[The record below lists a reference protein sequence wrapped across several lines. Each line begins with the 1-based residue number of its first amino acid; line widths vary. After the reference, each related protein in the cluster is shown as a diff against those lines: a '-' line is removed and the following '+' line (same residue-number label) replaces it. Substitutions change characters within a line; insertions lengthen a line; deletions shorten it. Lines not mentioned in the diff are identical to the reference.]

1 MLLFQHLN
9 MSQNLQTFP
18 RDRTSN
24 EQDHRRSK
32 LDIELGAGSVRSLP
46 SFPRAIPRLEYLA
59 SAAAGL
65 LILGLLTHPLGGGMI
80 ALVLVAAVIVPW
92 TIYHTSRHVTW
103 LLFVFVLIEA
113 VAASSYAAELQQLGS
128 LVRYSLGFL
137 FTLPFISSVWESG
150 ILRKGGFRD
159 YAIYLIW
166 ALVSVSYSMLPGVS
180 LARAIA
186 AILPFCALCAIAP
199 EVRSA
204 EDARKV
210 MGVLLAGCGVVVAA
224 NFIAMF
230 IPACTSWQP
239 DTDSGMLRF
248 TGFLTEPNEIGNLTL
263 ATLGAGIGYW
273 PIASGRKKAL
283 AAAVMLSALAQGV
296 MADSRSPIIGI
307 AIGGAVYLV
316 WEYRV
321 RGAIAI
327 AALLAIFYTSAY
339 AIPGMRGYLDRGDVA
354 SLTGRQVAWDFAVQS
369 VKESPIVGYGYE
381 VEGQILNN
389 HYFPGWDEVWNLGY
403 QSSLHDGFVSRAVS
417 LGIPALLFW
426 LLFTLRPVVSCF
438 VPNRD
443 PWKLRTIAAMAVVP
457 VLILNFTES
466 VADFRSFAGLMMAV
480 AWSML
485 ECERLYAREQAAR
498 REKFAE
504 ASKTT
509 IVRALQ
515 AAHAS

>member
-1 MLLFQHLN
+1 V
-9 MSQNLQTFP
+9 LQDLQAFP
-18 RDRTSN
+18 RDRTGN
-24 EQDHRRSK
+24 EQKNRRSK
-32 LDIELGAGSVRSLP
+32 LDIELEARSLRRLP

-59 SAAAGL
+59 PAAAGL
-65 LILGLLTHPLGGGMI
+65 LILGLLTHPDGGGMI
-80 ALVLVAAVIVPW
+80 VLALVAAAIVPW
-92 TIYHTSRHVTW
+92 ALYCTSRHVSW
-103 LLFVFVLIEA
+103 LLIVFVLIEA
-113 VAASSYAAELQQLGS
+113 VAASTFAATDVPQLGAF
-128 LVRYSLGFL
+128 VRYSLGFL
-137 FTLPFISSVWESG
+137 FVLPFISSVWKSG

-159 YAIYLIW
+159 YTIYLIW
-166 ALVSVSYSMLPGVS
+166 ALVSVSYSILPEVS

-186 AILPFCALCAIAP
+186 AILPFCAVCAIAA

-204 EDARKV
+204 EDARKA

-224 NFIAMF
+224 NFLAMF
-230 IPACTSWQP
+230 IPACTPWQP
-239 DTDSGMLRF
+239 DADSGILRF
-248 TGFLTEPNEIGNLTL
+248 TGFLTEPNLVGNLTL
-263 ATLGAGIGYW
+263 ATVGAGFGYW
-273 PIASGRKKAL
+273 PIASGRQKAL
-283 AAAVMLSALAQGV
+283 AAAVMLGALAQGA

-307 AIGGAVYLV
+307 AIGGVVYLV

-321 RGAIAI
+321 RGAIAV
-327 AALLAIFYTSAY
+327 AALFAIFYTSAY

-389 HYFPGWDEVWNLGY
+389 HHFPGWDDVWNFGY
-403 QSSLHDGFVSRAVS
+403 QTSLHNGFVSRAVS

-426 LLFTLRPVVSCF
+426 LFLTLRPVLACF
-438 VPNRD
+438 VPNHD
-443 PWKLRTIAAMAVVP
+443 PWKLRSIAAMAVLP
-457 VLILNFTES
+457 VLVLNFTES

-498 REKFAE
+498 RAKVAE
-504 ASKTT
+504 ASRTP

>member
-1 MLLFQHLN
+1 MLQD
-9 MSQNLQTFP
+9 LQTFP
-18 RDRTSN
+18 RDRTGN
-24 EQDHRRSK
+24 EQKNRRSK
-32 LDIELGAGSVRSLP
+32 LDIELSAGSVRSLP
-46 SFPRAIPRLEYLA
+46 SFPLAIPRLEYLA
-59 SAAAGL
+59 PAAAGL
-65 LILGLLTHPLGGGMI
+65 LILGLLIHPVGGGMI
-80 ALVLVAAVIVPW
+80 ALALVAAATVPW
-92 TIYHTSRHVTW
+92 AIYCTSRHVTW
-103 LLFVFVLIEA
+103 LLIVFVLIEA
-113 VAASSYAAELQQLGS
+113 VAASSFAGTDLPQLGAF
-128 LVRYSLGFL
+128 VRYPLGLL
-137 FTLPFISSVWESG
+137 FVLPFISSVWKSG

-166 ALVSVSYSMLPGVS
+166 ALVSVSYSMLPEIS

-186 AILPFCALCAIAP
+186 AILPFCALCAMAA

-224 NFIAMF
+224 NFLAMF
-230 IPACTSWQP
+230 IPAITSWQP
-239 DTDSGMLRF
+239 DTESGMLRF

-263 ATLGAGIGYW
+263 ATLGAGVGYW

-283 AAAVMLSALAQGV
+283 AALAMLGALAQGV

-316 WEYRV
+316 WQYRV
-321 RGAIAI
+321 RGVIAI
-327 AALLAIFYTSAY
+327 AALFAIFYTSAY
-339 AIPGMRGYLDRGDVA
+339 AIPGMHGYLDRGDVA
-354 SLTGRQVAWDFAVQS
+354 SFTGRQVAWDFAVQS

-389 HYFPGWDEVWNLGY
+389 HYFPGWDDVWNLGY

-426 LLFTLRPVVSCF
+426 LFFTLRPVLACF
-438 VPNRD
+438 LPDRD
-443 PWKLRTIAAMAVVP
+443 PWKLRSIAAMAVLP

-466 VADFRSFAGLMMAV
+466 VVDFRSFAGLMMAV

-485 ECERLYAREQAAR
+485 ECERLYAREQAATR
-498 REKFAE
+498 AKVAE
-504 ASKTT
+504 ASRTP